1 MCKFEN
7 LYFAKTATICQ
18 FSYIQHDAVM
28 IFNPKQGIKT
38 AKVSKMQ
45 IQKSVFCE
53 SYDDMQLISIYNL
66 YLLYGGECF
75 TGN

>member
-1 MCKFEN
+1 
-7 LYFAKTATICQ
+7 
-18 FSYIQHDAVM
+18 M

-75 TGN
+75 TRRFHTPLHPGPEWRISVCHLCECRIVQ